1 VTWNLMGAIYP
12 LRERGPLPMSL
23 SGVYPRPM
31 SAVSVAYRLAQLCVR
46 AAGPMVGALPGA
58 GPAKLA
64 RGIAGRR
71 GTDVRLARWGR
82 EGRDPT
88 RPVVWFHAPS
98 VGEGLQARAV
108 IEALRRRREG
118 IQIVFTHFSPSAEAL
133 AAAMP
138 ADAAGYLPWD
148 LPGSMRPVVE
158 ALHPDA
164 LVFTKTEVWPVLAE
178 VAAEKRISVTLV
190 AATLPPGAGRLRWPA
205 RTLMRP
211 TWASLNRVAAI
222 AAEDGARFVDLGVT
236 ADRVVVTGDPGIDSA
251 AQRARAV
258 DPEARYLRPFRAA
271 PRPTLVAGS
280 TWPSDE
286 DVLAPALDRLGPE
299 LRVVLAPH
307 EPSAERVTSLVKRFG
322 TAGRTAATLAD
333 VESAG
338 TAVGA
343 DVVVVDRVGVLAH
356 LYTVGTLA
364 YVGGGFHGAGLH
376 SVLEPAAARLPTT
389 FGPHHRNARAA
400 ADLMASGGGVEVADA
415 GALAATLGGWLA
427 DPGALDYA
435 GGRAYDYIHA
445 HLGAAERTASIL
457 DDLLVRR

>member
-1 VTWNLMGAIYP
+1 
-12 LRERGPLPMSL
+12 
-23 SGVYPRPM
+23 M
-31 SAVSVAYRLAQLCVR
+31 SAVSVVYRLAQIAVR
-46 AAGPMVGALPGA
+46 AARPLAGVLPGE

-71 GTDVRLARWGR
+71 EADVRLAGWGR
-82 EGRDPT
+82 ECRDPT
-88 RPVVWFHAPS
+88 RPLIWFHAPS

-108 IEALRRRREG
+108 IEALRRRRREV
-118 IQIVFTHFSPSAEAL
+118 QIVFTHFSPSAEGL

-148 LPGSMRPVVE
+148 LPGSMRRVVH
-158 ALHPDA
+158 ALRPDA
-164 LVFTKTEVWPVLAE
+164 LAFTKTEVWPVLAR
-178 VAAEKRISVTLV
+178 VAAEERIPVALV
-190 AATLPPGAGRLRWPA
+190 AATLPPGASRLRWPA
-205 RTLMRP
+205 RTLMRS
-211 TWASLNRVAAI
+211 TWAALDRVATI
-222 AAEDGARFVDLGVT
+222 AVEDGRRFAELGVVP
-236 ADRVVVTGDPGIDSA
+236 DRVVITGDPGIDSA
-251 AQRARAV
+251 AQRAQGA
-258 DPEARYLRPFRAA
+258 DPEAAYLRPFRAA

-280 TWPSDE
+280 TWPPDE
-286 DVLAPALDRLGPE
+286 DVLAAALDLLGPE

-307 EPSAERVTSLVKRFG
+307 EPSAERVASLVKRFG

-333 VESAG
+333 VEGAG
-338 TAVGA
+338 TVEGV

-389 FGPHHRNARAA
+389 FGPRHQNARAA
-400 ADLMASGGGVEVADA
+400 ADLMASGGGAEVADA
-415 GALAATLGGWLA
+415 GALVATLGGWLA

-435 GGRAYDYIHA
+435 GQRAYNYIDA

-457 DDLLVRR
+457 DELLVRR

>member
-1 VTWNLMGAIYP
+1 V
-12 LRERGPLPMSL
+12 SL
-23 SGVYPRPM
+23 SGLYPRPM
-31 SAVSVAYRLAQLCVR
+31 SVVSVAYRLAQLGVR
-46 AAGPMVGALPGA
+46 AAGPLVGVLPGA

-71 GTDVRLARWGR
+71 GSDVRLSRWGR

-88 RPVVWFHAPS
+88 RPIVWFHAPS

-118 IQIVFTHFSPSAEAL
+118 VQIVFTHFSPSAEKL
-133 AAAMP
+133 ADAMP
-138 ADAAGYLPWD
+138 ADATGYLPWD
-148 LPGSMRPVVE
+148 LPGSVRPVVE
-158 ALHPDA
+158 ALRPDA
-164 LVFTKTEVWPVLAE
+164 LVFTKTEVWPVLTE
-178 VAAEKRISVTLV
+178 VAAENRIPVVLI

-211 TWASLNRVAAI
+211 TWAALNRVAAI
-222 AAEDGARFVDLGVT
+222 ATEDGGRFADLGVA

-251 AQRARAV
+251 AQRARAAN
-258 DPEARYLRPFRAA
+258 PQAPYLKPFRDA

-286 DVLAPALDRLGPE
+286 DVLAPALDVLGQE

-307 EPSAERVTSLVKRFG
+307 EPSPERVTSLVRRFG
-322 TAGRTAATLAD
+322 AGGRTAATLAD
-333 VESAG
+333 VEGAG
-338 TAVGA
+338 TAAGV

-389 FGPHHRNARAA
+389 FGPRHHNAKAA

-415 GALAATLGGWLA
+415 AALAATLGGWLT
-427 DPGALDYA
+427 DPVTLDYA
-435 GGRAYDYIHA
+435 GKRAYDYIDA